1 MADQAPASAAAP
13 IEPINPID
21 APVAA
26 TTRPAVP
33 ASPIAASTDVRTT
46 APSLEDVIGAA
57 VDAVVSIESRAG
69 RGTGFFVDRNTVL
82 TNAHVVEGASSV
94 SLHTANGPARAR
106 VASVADDY
114 DLAVLKIDGATA
126 PHAVLPLAATPAARV
141 GQEVIAIGFALGLLE
156 NTVTRGIISGIRQ
169 VGGITFL
176 QTDAAINPGNSGGP
190 LLDTSGRVLGVTT
203 LKFGAQAESLGFA
216 VAAEYARPLLAG
228 GRPPAPT
235 AAASRDSSESRRLA
249 PLLTPNQTSAA
260 DRLRAD
266 GAQVYEQQ
274 VAAIAQQAAQID
286 RFWEQFRTTCL
297 SAPPRGRYDRPWFS
311 LYAGTVTVNQ
321 GGPQCASWMG
331 DLSRLSTD
339 ISSAMASAAEA
350 ARRAGVYPGVQR
362 DLRRRYRMSWR
373 DWER

>member
-13 IEPINPID
+13 IELINPID

-46 APSLEDVIGAA
+46 ASSLEDVIGAA
-57 VDAVVSIESRAG
+57 VDAVASIESRAG

-126 PHAVLPLAATPAARV
+126 PHAMLPLAATPAARV

-169 VGGITFL
+169 VGGIMFL

-203 LKFGAQAESLGFA
+203 LKFGVQAESLGFA
-216 VAAEYARPLLAG
+216 VAAEHARPLLAG
-228 GRPPAPT
+228 GRPHGRRVTRLVRVAPAG
-235 AAASRDSSESRRLA
+235 AA
-249 PLLTPNQTSAA
+249 PH
-260 DRLRAD
+260 
-266 GAQVYEQQ
+266 AQ
-274 VAAIAQQAAQID
+274 
-286 RFWEQFRTTCL
+286 
-297 SAPPRGRYDRPWFS
+297 P
-311 LYAGTVTVNQ
+311 
-321 GGPQCASWMG
+321 
-331 DLSRLSTD
+331 
-339 ISSAMASAAEA
+339 
-350 ARRAGVYPGVQR
+350 
-362 DLRRRYRMSWR
+362 DLRRRQASRGRRAGLRAAGRRHRATDGANRSLLGTIQDDLPERAAPRAIRSALVQPVRGDR
-373 DWER
+373 DDQSGRAAMRVVDGRSL